1 MCLQLL
7 SLQSVARLMPT
18 IAAVLCACNAHMLCV
33 CASRTLFCSA
43 SAAYV
48 TRMRQV
54 FSCVCFALPRMR
66 CTGSAFLP
74 RTVTQFHAYA
84 YTLVTGFK
92 HVAPFLGENS
102 WIILSLCR
110 HTTYCGHLE
119 ARRGPLFGLFALCV
133 ALHHLFCRQ
142 PPWHQCLCSSAGTGC
157 CQKRVWRLLIIS
169 CHAQCECGWRC
180 WSLPINWLCV
190 LGRQSSA
197 SRQYMSSVNSIV
209 LGPLRAQ
216 CRCSLLSQ
224 AWRCTAHT

>member
-1 MCLQLL
+1 M
-7 SLQSVARLMPT
+7 SA
-18 IAAVLCACNAHMLCV
+18 AAVLAVCCPVDAHHCRCIMCMQCTYAVCV

-92 HVAPFLGENS
+92 HVAPFWGENS

-110 HTTYCGHLE
+110 HTTYCGHVE
-119 ARRGPLFGLFALCV
+119 ARRGPLFGLFTLCV

-157 CQKRVWRLLIIS
+157 CQKRVWRLLM
-169 CHAQCECGWRC
+169 
-180 WSLPINWLCV
+180 LPCTVCMWLEV
-190 LGRQSSA
+190 LESA
-197 SRQYMSSVNSIV
+197 N
-209 LGPLRAQ
+209 
-216 CRCSLLSQ
+216 
-224 AWRCTAHT
+224 